1 MTDDVGIGLV
11 LHADREYLDLVRP
24 LVADVDYLEVT
35 PETLWRWTP
44 DGGLAPNDYHPRVL
58 ALGRAAGLPFVAH
71 GVGLSLGG
79 VDAADR
85 ARQDLW
91 LARIRADHAAF
102 GFHWYSEHLGA
113 TMLGGHHVTLP
124 CPVPIAAPHARA
136 VRERLGWIRDVV
148 GHAAVE
154 NTASHF
160 TLGDPLDEPF
170 LLDAATDAPG
180 LHLLL
185 DLHNLHA
192 MATNL
197 GFDPWEYLAR
207 LPLERVIEIH
217 LAGGGA
223 SNPAW
228 LPTGRTLVLDAHDR
242 RVPEPVWALLDAVL
256 PHCRMLRGVT
266 IERMDGT
273 LAADEV
279 DELRDELGRAR
290 RAVRASRM
298 TRPARTAR
306 PIRLSPALAAWD
318 WSTDLERAYGAALC
332 AEDPVEAVRALAADP
347 AWPTDARTVLAR
359 ADADGIRMT
368 GLLIAKVRF
377 ERLLNGSGTAI
388 RWFVGDGPGF
398 AAAFRAYHYG
408 ERPTEHAPAGEARR
422 FHAWRDDRVLG

>member
-1 MTDDVGIGLV
+1 MIDDVGIGLV
-11 LHADREYLDLVRP
+11 LHADREYLGLVGP
-24 LVADVDYLEVT
+24 LLPDVDYLEVT

-44 DGGLAPNDYHPRVL
+44 DGKLAPNDYHARVL

-79 VDAADR
+79 VDASDG

-91 LARIRADHAAF
+91 LARIRADQAAF
-102 GFHWYSEHLGA
+102 GFRWYSEHLGA

-136 VRERLGWIRDVV
+136 ARERLARLREVV
-148 GHAAVE
+148 GHAAIE

-160 TLGDPLDEPF
+160 TLGDPLDEPS
-170 LLDAATDAPG
+170 LLAAATDGPG

-192 MATNL
+192 MAANL
-197 GFDPWEYLAR
+197 GFDPRAYLAR

-217 LAGGGA
+217 LAGGGT

-228 LPTGRTLVLDAHDR
+228 LSSGRALVLDGHDR
-242 RVPEPVWALLDAVL
+242 RVPEPVWALLDEVL
-256 PHCRMLRGVT
+256 PHCPALRGVT

-273 LAADEV
+273 LAADDV
-279 DELRDELGRAR
+279 PELHAELGRAR

-298 TRPARTAR
+298 TRPARAAR
-306 PIRLSPALAAWD
+306 PIPCPNPLPDRG
-318 WSTDLERAYGAALC
+318 WSSGVERAYGAALC
-332 AEDPVEAVRALAADP
+332 AEDPVGAVRALAADSECPP
-347 AWPTDARTVLAR
+347 ALRAVLAR

-368 GLLIAKVRF
+368 GLLIAKARF
-377 ERLLNGSGTAI
+377 ERLLNGSGDAI
-388 RWFVGDGPGF
+388 RWFIGDGPGF

-408 ERPTEHAPAGEARR
+408 EHPIEHAPTAEARR
-422 FHAWRDDRVLG
+422 FDAWRERRPVG

>member
-1 MTDDVGIGLV
+1 MIDDVGIGLV
-11 LHADREYLDLVRP
+11 LHADREFLGLVRP
-24 LVADVDYLEVT
+24 LLRDVDYLEVT

-44 DGGLAPNDYHPRVL
+44 DGGLVPNGYHARVL
-58 ALGRAAGLPFVAH
+58 ALGRGAGLPFAAH

-102 GFHWYSEHLGA
+102 GFRWYSEHLGA
-113 TMLGGHHVTLP
+113 TMLGGHHVCLP
-124 CPVPIAAPHARA
+124 CPVPMTARHAGA
-136 VRERLGWIRDVV
+136 VRDRLARLRDVV
-148 GHAAVE
+148 GHAAIE

-160 TLGDPLDEPF
+160 TLGDPLDEPS
-170 LLDAATDAPG
+170 LIAAATDGPG

-197 GFDPWEYLAR
+197 GFDPHAYLAR

-228 LPTGRTLVLDAHDR
+228 LPSGRALVLDAHDR
-242 RVPEPVWALLDAVL
+242 RVPEPVWALLDEVL
-256 PHCRMLRGVT
+256 PRCRALRGVT

-273 LAADEV
+273 LAVDEV
-279 DELRDELGRAR
+279 PELRDELGRAR

-298 TRPARTAR
+298 TRPARAVRSTPR
-306 PIRLSPALAAWD
+306 SNPLPEGE
-318 WSTDLERAYGAALC
+318 WSRDLERAYGAALC
-332 AEDPVEAVRALAADP
+332 AADPASALRALADDRECP
-347 AWPTDARTVLAR
+347 STFRTALAR
-359 ADADGIRMT
+359 ADSDGIRMT
-368 GLLIAKVRF
+368 GLLIAKARF
-377 ERLLNGSGTAI
+377 ERLLNGSGDAI

-408 ERPTEHAPAGEARR
+408 EQPTEHAPAGEARR
-422 FHAWRDDRVLG
+422 FHAWHTHRAPG